1 MRFRAW
7 REERETRALIT
18 GDGMVV
24 ANKGDL
30 VIVAI
35 VEKWDDAD
43 KAIAALAAL
52 TGRGATEEP

>member
-1 MRFRAW
+1 MKFRAW
-7 REERETRALIT
+7 REERDQRALTT
-18 GDGMVV
+18 GDGLMVTH
-24 ANKGDL
+24 KGDL
-30 VIVAI
+30 VIVAV